1 MSANSELGM
10 VPRIMAAASLGAVGA
25 IVGAT
30 LSAVTE
36 PIVNRV
42 LVKRIPLSDALKEI
56 KPEDIWKFFQTTVPT
71 NFIKFPFFE
80 AVNVIMGSI
89 PVSPEIRGT
98 VTGCV
103 FTTATLPITNYRYRK
118 SMGLPVEISALYQA
132 YIPTVLRDIVYGIVR
147 NRVSSALISSN
158 PEFAK
163 TNLGRFYTMFITV
176 AMSCVISA
184 PGNEFRG
191 YCLQPKDKT
200 LPFAEFF
207 QPEKFLRSTIIGA
220 TIMSISLASGSLAT
234 PSVEAVVNRL
244 RAYLASNP
252 ISYLLIAMFLAHHVH
267 LRKLKQEKEKSKD
280 RMKAYVM

>member
-1 MSANSELGM
+1 MTDMGSRVL
-10 VPRIMAAASLGAVGA
+10 AAASLGAVGA

-42 LVKRIPLSDALKEI
+42 LVKRIPLQDALKEI

-80 AVNVIMGSI
+80 VVNLIMATVK
-89 PVSPEIRGT
+89 VSPELRGT
-98 VTGCV
+98 VTGVV

-118 SMGLPVEISALYQA
+118 SMGLPVEVSALYQA
-132 YIPTVLRDIVYGIVR
+132 YVPTVLRDIVYGIVR
-147 NRVSSALISSN
+147 NKVSSALVSSN

-163 TNLGRFYTMFITV
+163 TNAGRFYTMFVTV

-191 YCLQPKDKT
+191 YMLQPKDKT
-200 LPFAEFF
+200 LPFGEFF
-207 QPEKFLRSTIIGA
+207 QPQKFLRSTLIGA
-220 TIMSISLASGSLAT
+220 TIMSISLASGALVT
-234 PSVEAVVNRL
+234 PSVEAFVNKI
-244 RAYLASNP
+244 RAYLAANP
-252 ISYLLIAMFLAHHVH
+252 ISYLLIVMFLANHIQNRGKRVEE
-267 LRKLKQEKEKSKD
+267 EKGKST
-280 RMKAYVM
+280 R